1 MKPSLTN
8 FADFVEKPKP
18 VIPKTK
24 VEVQQDINWYLNIIV
39 GLIVVIGGIYLYYR
53 YKYKDQHEQETK
65 KKLQDFDNYLNEY
78 YVNEMLIKEN
88 NNTL

>member
-1 MKPSLTN
+1 MIKPSLTN

-18 VIPKTK
+18 VILKTK
-24 VEVQQDINWYLNIIV
+24 VEVQNDINWYLNILV

-53 YKYKDQHEQETK
+53 YKYKYQHEQETK

-78 YVNEMLIKEN
+78 YVNEMLTPHHDN
-88 NNTL
+88 